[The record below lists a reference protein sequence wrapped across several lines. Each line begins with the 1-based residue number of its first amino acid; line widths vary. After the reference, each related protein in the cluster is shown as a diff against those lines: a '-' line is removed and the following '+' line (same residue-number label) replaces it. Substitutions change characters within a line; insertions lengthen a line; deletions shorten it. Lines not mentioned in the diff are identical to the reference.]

1 MEPSHRYS
9 SATCVLHHVFFPIQR
24 RYRQYISGFEEFL
37 SKDHEES
44 MKSLFLAE
52 NESKKTREM
61 TDHRNKLSVEY
72 GRIRLEV
79 YHWEESWRMMKMCQ
93 RFLYQISPI
102 SWRTE
107 HDWIHRSH
115 SGESITY
122 DHPEDLFG
130 RYRMLGDVASL
141 DALIGDCGKYLSFI
155 FVQNNNSRT
164 CGKIYYYFILF

>member
-1 MEPSHRYS
+1 
-9 SATCVLHHVFFPIQR
+9 
-24 RYRQYISGFEEFL
+24 
-37 SKDHEES
+37 
-44 MKSLFLAE
+44 MKSLLLAE

-72 GRIRLEV
+72 GRVRLEV
-79 YHWEESWRMMKMCQ
+79 YHWEESWRTMKMCQ
-93 RFLYQISPI
+93 RFLYQIAPI

-122 DHPEDLFG
+122 DHTEDLFG

-141 DALIGDCGKYLSFI
+141 DALIGDYTYTKYLSFI
-155 FVQNNNSRT
+155 SPSIQKNNST
-164 CGKIYYYFILF
+164 CGKILRLESIISRMITPFYHRYITSFLFISLSLSLRFLFLTLTH

>member
-1 MEPSHRYS
+1 MCS
-9 SATCVLHHVFFPIQR
+9 SIRIFFQR
-24 RYRQYISGFEEFL
+24 RYRRYISGFEEFL

-44 MKSLFLAE
+44 MKSLLLAE

-72 GRIRLEV
+72 GRVRLEV
-79 YHWEESWRMMKMCQ
+79 YHWEESWRTMKMCQ
-93 RFLYQISPI
+93 RFLYQIAPI

-122 DHPEDLFG
+122 DHTEDLFG

-141 DALIGDCGKYLSFI
+141 DALIGDYTYTKYLSFVSPPFKRI
-155 FVQNNNSRT
+155 IRPVEKFCV
-164 CGKIYYYFILF
+164 

>member
-1 MEPSHRYS
+1 
-9 SATCVLHHVFFPIQR
+9 
-24 RYRQYISGFEEFL
+24 
-37 SKDHEES
+37 
-44 MKSLFLAE
+44 MKSLLLAE

-72 GRIRLEV
+72 GRVRLEV

-93 RFLYQISPI
+93 RFLYQIAPI

-107 HDWIHRSH
+107 HDWIHRTH

-122 DHPEDLFG
+122 DHAEDLFG

-141 DALIGDCGKYLSFI
+141 DALIGDRIEYLSFI
-155 FVQNNNSRT
+155 SPSRDLWT
-164 CGKIYYYFILF
+164 NFMLEHAYTSCLILYTKLLFL